1 MSLQDPAT
9 RQVRFKTRMDWQ
21 IRAAQSSIFS
31 TVVWSWAERSRPGW
45 RLYSTS
51 EHSPLVQWQ
60 VVLMQQHGNTWFGT
74 IQFQVRTIQIQVVTR
89 ELQLGTVWFQGQDN
103 KFRNSESV
111 FCPKFRNYLVIN
123 ILEAHSCELWFTH
136 EKLQFSVIL
145 ELSGT
150 NLFGTREF

>member
-1 MSLQDPAT
+1 M
-9 RQVRFKTRMDWQ
+9 
-21 IRAAQSSIFS
+21 
-31 TVVWSWAERSRPGW
+31 TVE
-45 RLYSTS
+45 
-51 EHSPLVQWQ
+51 EHSWSQHLLHSPQSLTQSGNNVS
-60 VVLMQQHGNTWFGT
+60 VSSLIFILPVSSFSGLMPCFPHNKRKYQHGNTWFGT

-136 EKLQFSVIL
+136 EKLQYSVIL
-145 ELSGT
+145 ELSST
-150 NLFGTREF
+150 NFAGTREFQDRTR

>member
-1 MSLQDPAT
+1 MPLSWIMNRTCICFLFGDMGTYQQHSLKISRNSCKIWRNLIKFCQVSWWHWQD
-9 RQVRFKTRMDWQ
+9 
-21 IRAAQSSIFS
+21 
-31 TVVWSWAERSRPGW
+31 
-45 RLYSTS
+45 
-51 EHSPLVQWQ
+51 
-60 VVLMQQHGNTWFGT
+60 QHGNTWFGT